1 MAMESPESRAPGA
14 APPDRRVLFLAYE
27 YPPLGGVGIVRTTQF
42 AKYLP
47 RCGWQPSV
55 LTVQNPDRFYTTE
68 GGDRGPRGVT
78 VHRAF
83 NPLNNL
89 SVVEGGLR
97 RLRLDR
103 KVFVPDVY
111 GGWAWSAARVGTDLV
126 RREEISVVYATCPPY
141 STALAGARIAT
152 TTGVPL
158 VVDLRDAW
166 TLSPY
171 APSYLFP
178 WQRRRE
184 ERLETVV
191 LETAAHVVTAT
202 DAIRE
207 DYERTYPEIRDRIS
221 TVLNGFD
228 PELLPARVQPFPRF
242 TIAYTGFF
250 YGAQSPESFLDAL
263 SVVLHEHRVPPGD
276 LHFVWAGRD
285 APFVRQLAR
294 DRGLEEVVE
303 YLGLLPKPE
312 ADAPPCPFA
321 PPLLPARGER
331 PRLAA
336 TGPDQQALPL
346 PRLGPADPRPRPR
359 GGCHGDDTHV
369 LSVVLPGLA
378 RGRRRDRRRDSGGV
392 RPVPP
397 CRHESSVGPDG
408 TVPEGVQRRGE
419 DTRARGDLRRYHVAE
434 DRPLVTRERYS
445 SRMRTTIRSHR

>member
-141 STALAGARIAT
+141 STALAGARIAA

-184 ERLETVV
+184 ERLESVV

-228 PELLPARVQPFPRF
+228 PELLPAHVQPFPRF

-276 LHFVWAGRD
+276 LRFVWAGRD

-312 ADAPPCPFA
+312 ADA
-321 PPLLPARGER
+321 L
-331 PRLAA
+331 
-336 TGPDQQALPL
+336 
-346 PRLGPADPRPRPR
+346 
-359 GGCHGDDTHV
+359 
-369 LSVVLPGLA
+369 LA
-378 RGRRRDRRRDSGGV
+378 RSHLLFFLLGENDRVSQRRVLTSKLFPYLASGR
-392 RPVPP
+392 PILAL
-397 CRHESSVGPDG
+397 
-408 TVPEGVQRRGE
+408 VPEGDAMEMIRTYSPSSFLVSPGDVDGIAGAIVEAYGRYRHAGTSRVSDQTARFRRE
-419 DTRARGDLRRYHVAE
+419 YSVEAR
-434 DRPLVTRERYS
+434 TRELAAIFDGITS
-445 SRMRTTIRSHR
+445 PKTDHS